1 MSSARAECT
10 DSVNSIFFLE
20 QLSCC
25 LQKQRIK
32 EEDSLSAVLS
42 ARQEHPSTAGH
53 LFSSTPLPSNHLTV
67 QRAPTCVQNQTK
79 TNTLKQV
86 QLARFHTHVVPAPTE
101 QRQVD
106 TCEFKAS
113 LVSKQEK
120 EKENKKT
127 RRVYSATCLVEK
139 TLLKGLEGERR
150 DGATGDNGLD
160 RLRQKGTA
168 VPVPR
173 QASFSQG
180 PFILPETKFHHDP

>member
-1 MSSARAECT
+1 M
-10 DSVNSIFFLE
+10 
-20 QLSCC
+20 
-25 LQKQRIK
+25 
-32 EEDSLSAVLS
+32 
-42 ARQEHPSTAGH
+42 
-53 LFSSTPLPSNHLTV
+53 
-67 QRAPTCVQNQTK
+67 
-79 TNTLKQV
+79 
-86 QLARFHTHVVPAPTE
+86 
-101 QRQVD
+101 D

-127 RRVYSATCLVEK
+127 RRVCSATCLVEK

-150 DGATGDNGLD
+150 DGAAGDNGLN

-180 PFILPETKFHHDP
+180 PFILPETKFHHDPYDWGLQLSQVLDYRCEPLCPHFNDF